1 MKLKD
6 FLEIVYDHERLSIF
20 NNDDNFDYLL
30 HEVNK
35 DEIIREHPELLD
47 REIYY
52 VNVHWYENWYESN
65 DATFD
70 DATLGVVLM

>member
-20 NNDDNFDYLL
+20 DNDHDYEYLL
-30 HEVNK
+30 HKIKK

-47 REIYY
+47 REIDY
-52 VNVHWYENWYESN
+52 VNVHW
-65 DATFD
+65 FD
-70 DATLGVVLM
+70 DTGATLGIVLM